1 MPTCL
6 LKKALPFTLALLA
19 GLGAA
24 SLFGFDKPRAYQ
36 WQVNWREE
44 SRSRSRTWLVI
55 RSMPPTKFAQASEP
69 TCEGCSVRMR
79 VMFGADGVVS
89 GNEFQ
94 LGPSSYPLIEE
105 ATNAARQ
112 IQFTPATRRGRPMP
126 VWADVTYAC
135 GAQYT
140 KPHTPEVYGCR
151 LTLDKDSVRTWR
163 GRSWGVINATE
174 FE

>member
-24 SLFGFDKPRAYQ
+24 SLFGFNKPRTSQ
-36 WQVNWREE
+36 WRVNLREE
-44 SRSRSRTWLVI
+44 SRSRTWLVI
-55 RSMPPTKFAQASEP
+55 RSMPATKFAQAGEP

-94 LGPSSYPLIEE
+94 LGPSSYALIEE
-105 ATNAARQ
+105 ATNAARS

-135 GAQYT
+135 GHEFPDHLISEDYR
-140 KPHTPEVYGCR
+140 CC
-151 LTLDKDSVRTWR
+151 LTLDKNSVKSWR
-163 GRSWGVINATE
+163 GRPWGVVTP
-174 FE
+174 